1 MDEFAFTW
9 VWGVLEF
16 IGREMFSERLVL
28 LILTTTSIFVSGR
41 VPFFM
46 PAVVNYVTLLDYDF
60 G

>member
-1 MDEFAFTW
+1 
-9 VWGVLEF
+9 
-16 IGREMFSERLVL
+16 MFSERLVL
-28 LILTTTSIFVSGR
+28 LILTKTSIFVSER